1 METRQVILQ
10 LRTAKGLSQEELA
23 AKVYVT
29 RQAVSRWETGL
40 SVPDAGM
47 LVRIAGALDT
57 TVNDLL
63 GEEEP
68 EQGRDLAAELEALN
82 RQLAEREERSRR
94 RWRAFFAAVGILAL
108 WGAVMLAAGL
118 AAVAG
123 LWKTR
128 KNRKENA
135 MKRAAIL
142 LCLLLLTGCGS
153 DAVPAIE
160 EEAWQM
166 TTVQSTADNGAII
179 ACAPGEPGAPD
190 TAERLTLVC
199 TASDGVLTLTD
210 GTNDRQYA
218 GSYRLEQSDAGS
230 AVYTVTVG
238 QTEGMAVTALTR
250 YADGSSRPTLILTL
264 DGYALHFFPQDDQA

>member
-118 AAVAG
+118 IRHSFFPVRRSSAAP
-123 LWKTR
+123 
-128 KNRKENA
+128 
-135 MKRAAIL
+135 
-142 LCLLLLTGCGS
+142 TGP
-153 DAVPAIE
+153 PA
-160 EEAWQM
+160 
-166 TTVQSTADNGAII
+166 S
-179 ACAPGEPGAPD
+179 
-190 TAERLTLVC
+190 
-199 TASDGVLTLTD
+199 
-210 GTNDRQYA
+210 
-218 GSYRLEQSDAGS
+218 
-230 AVYTVTVG
+230 
-238 QTEGMAVTALTR
+238 
-250 YADGSSRPTLILTL
+250 GSSARRDRGCPCC
-264 DGYALHFFPQDDQA
+264 